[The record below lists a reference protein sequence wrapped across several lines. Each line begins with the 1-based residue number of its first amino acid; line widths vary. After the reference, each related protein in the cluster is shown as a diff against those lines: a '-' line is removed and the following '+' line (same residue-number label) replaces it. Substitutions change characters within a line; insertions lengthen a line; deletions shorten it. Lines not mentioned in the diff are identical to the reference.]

1 MRIVMA
7 SDHGGFE
14 LKEYIKSY
22 LLGKGYDILDI
33 GTNSEESVDYPDYGK
48 NAGLKIINGE
58 ADLGIIMCGSGIGI
72 SIAANKVKGI
82 RAALCH
88 DIYTAKM
95 CKMHNNANIMV
106 MGGRIVGKGLAI
118 EMVETY
124 LNTEFE
130 GGRHQKRVDKI
141 HEIERED

>member
-7 SDHGGFE
+7 SDHGGLE
-14 LKEYIKSY
+14 LKDFIKSY

-48 NAGLKIINGE
+48 NAGLKIMNGE

-88 DIYTAKM
+88 DIYTARM
-95 CKMHNNANIMV
+95 CKQHNNANILA
-106 MGGRIVGKGLAI
+106 MGGRIIGKGLAI

-130 GGRHQKRVDKI
+130 GGRHQRRIDKI
-141 HEIERED
+141 HKIEQEG

>member
-7 SDHGGFE
+7 ADHGGLE
-14 LKEYIKSY
+14 LKNYIKNY
-22 LLGKGYDILDI
+22 LIGKGYDILDI

-48 NAGLKIINGE
+48 NAGLKIMAKE

-88 DIYTAKM
+88 DIYTARM
-95 CKMHNNANIMV
+95 CKQHNNANILA
-106 MGGRIVGKGLAI
+106 MGGRIIGKGLAI

-124 LNTEFE
+124 LNTKFE
-130 GGRHQKRVDKI
+130 GGRHQRRIDKI
-141 HEIERED
+141 HEIEQEG